1 MLSVG
6 RSQSRSHVARCDS
19 SVAQGA
25 WLDPSAE
32 AKRISVHRG
41 NEGKAQGRQTPKWR
55 LPEKAAGQSAWP
67 LGWVGR
73 VRFAVAR
80 LPGFT
85 PSPLALVSVP
95 SRFATLEPRRVEPPG
110 AFAAALGE
118 ALVSR
123 PGWPAD

>member
-1 MLSVG
+1 MLSMG

-19 SVAQGA
+19 LVAEGA
-25 WLDPSAE
+25 WLDPPAE
-32 AKRISVHRG
+32 AKRISLHCG
-41 NEGKAQGRQTPKWR
+41 NEGKVLGRQTPKWR
-55 LPEKAAGQSAWP
+55 PPEKAAVQPARL

-95 SRFATLEPRRVEPPG
+95 SRFATLEPRCVEPLG
-110 AFAAALGE
+110 ALAAALGW
-118 ALVSR
+118 ALVSCS
-123 PGWPAD
+123 GWSAD